1 MTLNILELKIVIGW
15 YKLDKTSGCTGS

>member
-15 YKLDKTSGCTGS
+15 YKLDKTSDCTGS

>member
-15 YKLDKTSGCTGS
+15 YKLGKTSDCTGS